1 MSAAAARRR
10 KQLAK
15 KAAARADSGG
25 SEEDD
30 PVTLRLNTLLADTA
44 NSDESTAY
52 EALQLAQSQVRR
64 GVKTGKYTDAT
75 DLAYTVGLSLLEKH
89 GRVSVASQ
97 LLAELVRVLNETHT
111 DCTAEWVKRMCGL
124 DSAYR
129 DALERDAAMAT
140 DERDRLG
147 RLHLK
152 FLRSALK
159 WSEVLGTVRFGDCA
173 LHELLGRHCWRMSK
187 RAPSLLDEEGGASTD
202 EEAEEADMEDYEEDE
217 DISALSLRCE
227 AVTHLALSEKPDILA
242 EHLKTLPAPTPEEIK
257 SGHVC
262 PPAERDSLL
271 TRSVLVLAAV
281 ENLRDANVLL
291 RAYMSDIEGRDSETL
306 RKSYMSKTDGVA
318 PSHVIFCC
326 MVLRT
331 CEKSAKTGPLYSWL
345 LRSFNSELTKI
356 YKPDVI
362 KAYTTKIGKVYFNI
376 QPPPSMMSTLENM
389 MGMMGGGGMGGGM
402 GGAPGG
408 MNPAMMQ
415 AMMQQMQGM

>member
-15 KAAARADSGG
+15 KAAARAESGG
-25 SEEDD
+25 AEEED
-30 PVTLRLNTLLADTA
+30 PVTLRLNALLADTA

-64 GVKTGKYTDAT
+64 GVKTGKYKDAT
-75 DLAYTVGLSLLEKH
+75 DLAYTVGLALLEKH

-111 DCTAEWVKRMCGL
+111 DCTTEWIQRMCDL

-129 DALERDAAMAT
+129 DALERDGDMAT

-152 FLRSALK
+152 FLRSTLK

-187 RAPSLLDEEGGASTD
+187 RAPSIDEEGGASTD
-202 EEAEEADMEDYEEDE
+202 EEAEEADLEDYEEDE
-217 DISALSLRCE
+217 DISAPSLRCE
-227 AVTHLALSEKPDILA
+227 AVTHLALSEKPDVLA
-242 EHLKTLPAPTPEEIK
+242 EHLKTLPPPTPEEIK
-257 SGHVC
+257 SGHAC
-262 PPAERDSLL
+262 PPGERDALL

-281 ENLRDANVLL
+281 ENLRDANTLL
-291 RAYMSDIEGRDSETL
+291 RSYMSNIEDRDSETL
-306 RKSYMSKTDGVA
+306 RKSYMDKTDGVA
-318 PSHVIFCC
+318 PSHVIFCS
-326 MVLRT
+326 MLLRT

-345 LRSFNSELTKI
+345 LRSFNSELSKM
-356 YKPDVI
+356 YKPDIV

-389 MGMMGGGGMGGGM
+389 MSMMGGHPGGG
-402 GGAPGG
+402 GGGPP
-408 MNPAMMQ
+408 MNPLMMQ
-415 AMMQQMQGM
+415 QMMQQMQGGM